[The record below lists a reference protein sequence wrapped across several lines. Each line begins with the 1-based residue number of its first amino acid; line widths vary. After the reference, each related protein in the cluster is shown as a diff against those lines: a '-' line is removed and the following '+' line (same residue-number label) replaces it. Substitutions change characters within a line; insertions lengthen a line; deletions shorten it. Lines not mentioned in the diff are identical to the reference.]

1 LAKLRVNFKL
11 YLLNT
16 NIVIF
21 LFLFLF
27 LFRTA
32 AAAAAAAAAGKQLQ
46 EDKIE
51 AAAQVTAGWTAGS
64 EKSIKS
70 SN

>member
-1 LAKLRVNFKL
+1 MAKLRVNFKL

-27 LFRTA
+27 LFRT